1 MAPIPT
7 RVFNDAA
14 EMQQFYV
21 DLQRRLRPDPEPK
34 EPPQPEPPAAIEPP
48 LPLPEPP
55 LPPPPPALQ
64 RACTLRELRQI
75 VPEIFGLPEAL
86 VFGDSRSPDYTT
98 PRHLCFALARHLTT
112 ASLTRIGKTFGRDH
126 SSVHNATSRMQWLIA
141 ELHEGLP
148 ESASLYE
155 WVQTGFQILHRKDET
170 RYERRRKR
178 RRAYERRER
187 ERQERYRAARRT
199 VQMVRD
205 DNAGLG
211 EHAVL
216 AMSAL
221 EHANCARSSFGEAND
236 CSVVASATGG
246 GMTCHELAAR
256 SKF

>member
-1 MAPIPT
+1 
-7 RVFNDAA
+7 
-14 EMQQFYV
+14 MQQFYV
-21 DLQRRLRPDPEPK
+21 DLQKRLRSDPEPK

-48 LPLPEPP
+48 LPLPEPK
-55 LPPPPPALQ
+55 LSPPPPPALQ

-75 VPEIFGLPEAL
+75 VPEVFGLPEEM
-86 VFGDSRSPDYTT
+86 VFGDSRSPTYTA
-98 PRHLCFALARHLTT
+98 PRHFAFVLARHLTT
-112 ASLTRIGKTFGRDH
+112 ASTTKIGRVFDRDH
-126 SSVHNATSRMQWLIA
+126 SSVHNATSRMRWLIA

-155 WVQTGFQILHRKDET
+155 WVQAGFQILHRKDEA
-170 RYERRRKR
+170 RYERQQER

-187 ERQERYRAARRT
+187 ERQERYRAARRA

-211 EHAVL
+211 ECAML

-221 EHANCARSSFGEAND
+221 EHANCARPSFGEADD

-246 GMTCHELAAR
+246 GLT
-256 SKF
+256 